1 MSEAQEQP
9 EEAFPKPRTAPELQA
24 VIHAEREGKP
34 FVYYRD
40 GDDEQVIAF
49 LDSGD
54 QVSVGRSP
62 ASGIALGFDPS
73 VSGVHALLSPVGD
86 AWVIEDDGLSRNGTF
101 LNGLRLRGQQRLR
114 DRDWVRFG
122 ATTLVYRSPS
132 DEAAAETRAASESAP
147 VAVTE
152 AQKRVLV
159 ALCRP
164 VLQEDSSVPATTAQ
178 VAEELVVS
186 TETVKSHLQE
196 LFSRFGLADAESRE
210 KRHLL
215 VVKAVQSGTVSER
228 DY

>member
-1 MSEAQEQP
+1 MSDDQQAP
-9 EEAFPKPRTAPELQA
+9 EPFPKPRTAPELQQ
-24 VIHAEREGKP
+24 VIHAEREGRP

-40 GDDEQVIAF
+40 GEDEQVIFF
-49 LDSGD
+49 LGESE

-62 ASGIALGFDPS
+62 ASDIALAFDQS
-73 VSGVHALLSPVGD
+73 VSGVHALLSAVGD
-86 AWVIEDDGLSRNGTF
+86 SWVIEDDGLSRNGTF

-122 ATTLVYRSPS
+122 QTTLVYRSPS
-132 DEAAAETRAASESAP
+132 DEAAAETRAASEEAP

-164 VLQEDSSVPATTAQ
+164 VLQEDSSVPATTGQ
-178 VAEELVVS
+178 IAEELVVS
-186 TETVKSHLQE
+186 PETVKSHLQE

-215 VVKAVQSGTVSER
+215 VQKAVQSGTVSER